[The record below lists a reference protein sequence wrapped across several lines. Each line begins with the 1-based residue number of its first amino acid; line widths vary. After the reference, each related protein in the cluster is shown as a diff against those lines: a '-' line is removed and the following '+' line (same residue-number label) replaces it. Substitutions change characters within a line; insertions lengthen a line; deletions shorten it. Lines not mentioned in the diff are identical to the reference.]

1 MARGHERNP
10 DASIVERV
18 PACRHAIMERRTGLK
33 SKRMA
38 KIVLLGVLTMGTVFQ
53 LGSCITDTLLSLGG
67 VAFFDIF
74 LGPLL
79 GDTCTI
85 IDRSTC

>member
-1 MARGHERNP
+1 MNTILMQAN
-10 DASIVERV
+10 VEQV
-18 PACRHAIMERRTGLK
+18 PACRHAIMKWSTGLK
-33 SKRMA
+33 SKRIA
-38 KIVLLGVLTMGTVFQ
+38 KAALLAVLTVGTVFQ
-53 LGSCITDTLLSLGG
+53 LGSCILDAVLSVGG

-74 LGPLL
+74 LGPIL

>member
-18 PACRHAIMERRTGLK
+18 PACRHAIKDWRTGLK
-33 SKRMA
+33 STRMA

-53 LGSCITDTLLSLGG
+53 LGSCITDLVVSVGG

>member
-1 MARGHERNP
+1 
-10 DASIVERV
+10 
-18 PACRHAIMERRTGLK
+18 
-33 SKRMA
+33 MA
-38 KIVLLGVLTMGTVFQ
+38 KTVLLCVLTMGTIFQ
-53 LGSCITDTLLSLGG
+53 LGSCITDLALSVGG

-79 GDTCTI
+79 GDTCTS